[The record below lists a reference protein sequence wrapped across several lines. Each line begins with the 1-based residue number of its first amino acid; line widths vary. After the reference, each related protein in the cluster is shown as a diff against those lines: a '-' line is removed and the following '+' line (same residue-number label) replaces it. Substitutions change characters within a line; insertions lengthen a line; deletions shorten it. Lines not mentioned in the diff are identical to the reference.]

1 MWKRSTGSLGVQRL
15 WGNVNLVLPGEGSKV
30 FIDLELFEELNVLE
44 SGKDP
49 ASVEIP
55 GKIYNTAFAVIEP

>member
-1 MWKRSTGSLGVQRL
+1 M
-15 WGNVNLVLPGEGSKV
+15 LPQEAGGFHAGLPEGH
-30 FIDLELFEELNVLE
+30 EELNVLE